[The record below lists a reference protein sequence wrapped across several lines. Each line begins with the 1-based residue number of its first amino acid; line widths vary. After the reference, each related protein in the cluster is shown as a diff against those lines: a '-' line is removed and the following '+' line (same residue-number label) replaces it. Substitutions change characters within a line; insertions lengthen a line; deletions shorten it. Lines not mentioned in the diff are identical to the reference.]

1 MKEKKEKEKLISQNK
16 FEVLASSIMSCK
28 VELRRQETE
37 KEWVA
42 VSSTVKRDTKVGNIL
57 REREKKRRKK
67 QHMQLSHKKHNKRR
81 GD

>member
-16 FEVLASSIMSCK
+16 FEVLTSSVMSCK

-42 VSSTVKRDTKVGNIL
+42 VRATGVEDS
-57 REREKKRRKK
+57 RKF
-67 QHMQLSHKKHNKRR
+67 LS
-81 GD
+81 